1 MRRPVHTWL
10 ATTATLLALLGCASD
25 LLLGPDAA
33 QGIDGLVLLGPLC
46 PVVTEENPCPDRPY
60 AATIEVRD
68 GGGAT
73 VTTVRSG
80 EDGRFRIGLEPGH
93 YRLVPESGD
102 PLPRA
107 GPMDIDV
114 PAGTW
119 VQVTVGYDTGIR

>member
-1 MRRPVHTWL
+1 MRHHSRTVL
-10 ATTATLLALLGCASD
+10 AALVALLALGGCAGD

-46 PVVTEENPCPDRPY
+46 PVVSESDPCPDQPY
-60 AATIEVRD
+60 AATITVLDED
-68 GGGAT
+68 GAT

-80 EDGRFRIGLEPGH
+80 QDGRFRVGLEPGD

-107 GPMDIDV
+107 GEQEVSV
-114 PAGTW
+114 PAGMW
-119 VQVTVGYDTGIR
+119 VEVTVGYDTGIR